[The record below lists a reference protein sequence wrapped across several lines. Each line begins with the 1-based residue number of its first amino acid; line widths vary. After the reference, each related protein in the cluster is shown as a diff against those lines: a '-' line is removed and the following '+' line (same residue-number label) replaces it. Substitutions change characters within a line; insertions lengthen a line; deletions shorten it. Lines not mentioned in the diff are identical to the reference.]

1 MIAVAVGCAFHG
13 MYAGQPEGPSG
24 SFNIEAKND
33 TSEDTDQAL
42 YEKGMQHL
50 KTRQFEKARQAFQS
64 MIQSYPESMLV
75 ADAYLAIG
83 DSYYEQG
90 GAENLLQAKEQYQNF
105 IVFFSSHPKNVE
117 ILTKVLAIGKKG
129 IGAQDER
136 VLLWAEERLDA
147 FLQNPPDSNQAQT
160 FQHLKNEISQELARL
175 RLSQVTGYA
184 FDSSGNPLQGVM
196 VSLAVQSP
204 HSEPVIRTAST
215 NAQGHF
221 VIRGAPMDQQ
231 KVRIQFIKDGF
242 APAAYDGANPHSDP
256 IRISMNTAPPGAIE
270 RVLVRGNKRITED
283 TVRFYI
289 KSQRGQ
295 TFDKVNL
302 ALDVA
307 ALKNTDFFDDVK
319 VDVTDGDTGK
329 IITFAVIER
338 PLIRSIEFVGN
349 RSFSQSE
356 ILDALKEAKT
366 GLTVN
371 GQFEYRKLRAA
382 EDVLHAL
389 MARHGKPNG
398 TVRIEIER
406 VPPNNIRLR
415 LIVNEDVA
423 EK

>member
-1 MIAVAVGCAFHG
+1 MRSSKILRIA
-13 MYAGQPEGPSG
+13 
-24 SFNIEAKND
+24 IR
-33 TSEDTDQAL
+33 L
-42 YEKGMQHL
+42 
-50 KTRQFEKARQAFQS
+50 RAFQ
-64 MIQSYPESMLV
+64 
-75 ADAYLAIG
+75 
-83 DSYYEQG
+83 
-90 GAENLLQAKEQYQNF
+90 
-105 IVFFSSHPKNVE
+105 
-117 ILTKVLAIGKKG
+117 
-129 IGAQDER
+129 R
-136 VLLWAEERLDA
+136 
-147 FLQNPPDSNQAQT
+147 
-160 FQHLKNEISQELARL
+160 LKNEISQELTRL
-175 RLSQVTGYA
+175 RLSQITGYA

-204 HSEPVIRTAST
+204 YSEPVIRTTST

-270 RVLVRGNKRITED
+270 RVLVRGNKRFTDD
-283 TVRFYI
+283 TVQFYI
-289 KSQRGQ
+289 KSRPGQ
-295 TFDKVNL
+295 VFDKVNL

-307 ALKNTDFFDDVK
+307 ALKNAGFFDDAK
-319 VDVTDGDTGK
+319 VDVTEGDTGK
-329 IITFAVIER
+329 IITFTVIER

-389 MARHGKPNG
+389 MAQHGKPNG
-398 TVRIEIER
+398 TVRVEMER
-406 VPPNNIRLR
+406 VPLNNIRLR
-415 LIVNEDVA
+415 LIVNEDAA